1 MSSLSSSSSSFCHIL
16 PSNAAIDSFP
26 DNNASLFSIPIDD
39 AETLTG
45 DWQVALAQISYSN
58 CLYTFINEII
68 HINES
73 RAHAYQ
79 CETGCRIYI
88 PRWPASAKHR
98 KDVNLYI
105 QDFIQKACVN
115 IMTFTG
121 TGAAHNEFSY
131 KVTPG
136 WIVCLSDK
144 LKEELG
150 FGSSAFTSYDTYTKN
165 DVKRTRKVEYKEGD
179 YYLDIIPQ
187 NVKTLVKKI
196 IIKPKNSDLT
206 IPAFEEKF
214 NALLKQDKKQLAI
227 TKGLATGHI
236 SIEKLIDD
244 DLVLVCSKYLHK
256 FLHHRTAALHG
267 KQSAGLVHTYKY
279 THRFT
284 KEWTVSLYQKNK
296 QPVGGH
302 RFKEIV
308 LAPRRFVTINEAVQY
323 LNDNIDSLYI
333 KFYNTGD
340 ILTIDVGGDGIE
352 VEFVGNTLKDILGFD
367 QKKFQSGQKVSA
379 SAKLSLTRRINYFQI
394 YSNIGVD
401 VRIGD
406 TEAPLLAIIPFNPKE
421 CGLLSERNFKKLTY
435 VDLRS
440 NYMPQINIAIYDDA
454 GALVPFYRDA
464 ITTLTLHFKRK
475 YY

>member
-1 MSSLSSSSSSFCHIL
+1 MSSLSSSFCHIL
-16 PSNAAIDSFP
+16 PSGAAKEIFP
-26 DNNASLFSIPIDD
+26 DNNASSFSIPIDD

-45 DWQVALAQISYSN
+45 DWQVAIAQLSYSN
-58 CLYTFINEII
+58 CLYTFVNEVIR
-68 HINES
+68 INES
-73 RAHAYQ
+73 RTYAYQ
-79 CETGCRIYI
+79 CETGCRIHI
-88 PRWPASAKHR
+88 PRWPASAKQR

-105 QDFIQKACVN
+105 QNFIQKACTN
-115 IMTFTG
+115 IMTFTANG
-121 TGAAHNEFSY
+121 LTHNQFTY
-131 KVTPG
+131 KVVPG

-150 FGSSAFTSYDTYTKN
+150 FESSAFTSYDTYAKN
-165 DVKRTRKVEYKEGD
+165 DIKRTRKVEYKEGE
-179 YYLDIIPQ
+179 YYLDILPQ

-206 IPAFEEKF
+206 IPAFEQKF
-214 NALLKQDKKQLAI
+214 NALLKQDEKQLAV
-227 TKGLATGHI
+227 TKGSPTGHI

-244 DLVLVCSKYLHK
+244 DLVLVCSEYLHK
-256 FLHHRTAALHG
+256 FLHHHTAALHG
-267 KQSAGLVHTYKY
+267 KQSAGLVHSYKY

-284 KEWTVSLYQKNK
+284 KEWSVSLYKKNK

-302 RFKEIV
+302 SFKEIV
-308 LAPRRFVTINEAVQY
+308 LAPERFITTNETVQH
-323 LNDNIDSLYI
+323 LNNIIDSVYI
-333 KFYNTGD
+333 KFYNAGD
-340 ILTIDVGGDGIE
+340 ILTIDVGGSGIE

-367 QKKFQSGQKVSA
+367 QNKFQSGQKIRA

-406 TEAPLLAIIPFNPKE
+406 TEAPLLAIIPFNPNE
-421 CGLLSERNFKKLTY
+421 CGILTERNFKKPTY

-440 NYMPQINIAIYDDA
+440 NYIPQINIAIYDDA
-454 GALVPFYRDA
+454 GALVPFNKDA

-475 YY
+475 Y